1 MIFFQNQAAV
11 KINIYI
17 LPHEAHHAADFTGNI
32 YTYVTSCH
40 VIEYFYCFI
49 ATLASVKA
57 QKNSVTANNALCMK

>member
-1 MIFFQNQAAV
+1 MTPDFQAAG

-40 VIEYFYCFI
+40 VIEYFF
-49 ATLASVKA
+49 SVLLPLWL
-57 QKNSVTANNALCMK
+57 Q